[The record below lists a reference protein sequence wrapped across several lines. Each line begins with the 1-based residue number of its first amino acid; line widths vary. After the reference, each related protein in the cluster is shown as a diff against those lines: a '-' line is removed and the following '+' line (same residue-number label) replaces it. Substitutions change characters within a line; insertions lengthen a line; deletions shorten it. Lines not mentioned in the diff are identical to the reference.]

1 VRTIPA
7 VRELHQT
14 YRDSGLI
21 VIGMHTPEFNHEH
34 DIHNVQDAMTRL
46 DVPYPVALDNDYRT
60 WRAFKNRYWPSLYL
74 IDKRGV
80 IRYHHIG
87 ELHVGTRSW
96 DELVNLIEQLQ
107 SEPGS

>member
-14 YRDSGLI
+14 YKDRGLV
-21 VIGMHTPEFNHEH
+21 VIGVHSPEFNHEKEL
-34 DIHNVQDAMTRL
+34 DNVKEAIVRL
-46 DVPYPVALDNDYRT
+46 DVPYPVAIDNDFTT

-80 IRYHHIG
+80 IRYNHIG

-96 DELVNLIEQLQ
+96 QELVELIEQLE
-107 SEPGS
+107 SEAG